1 MSQSIKMVKEKA
13 KKKERV
19 THSGLLSLI
28 QKGVIATYVF
38 SILCFFFA
46 SIFAVRAFANIAL
59 ETPLSITENDPKD
72 QIQKNN
78 QNLEVKDNASLVP
91 RTILSLYFNEKN
103 IELTYHPIH
112 RFIDMPLHHLGLR
125 VKHWNLKDGLP
136 SEDKMRDVRGILAYF
151 DTNQIN
157 NPIDFLNWSTAQ
169 VESGKKF
176 VLLGDLGFYENLKK
190 EKTPIRLI
198 NNFLAHLGLHMSKET
213 KEFTYD
219 INYQPYNPNHIEFE
233 RSLSK
238 DLNPFISINALS
250 PNLDIILSTKESDE
264 TSLSSVLVTLNDKGG
279 YAARGYYLYTNN
291 TGSVQWRINPFDYFK
306 KAFATETLPKL
317 DTTTDSGKRINY
329 NHIDGDGWRSVSQVP
344 GYKEKNKNCAQVVL
358 EEIIQKYP
366 QLPLTVSPIAADLD
380 VDYFGSKEL
389 QEQAKEI
396 FAYNNIA
403 IGSHTYTHPLYWK
416 FYDDEN
422 PAEKEKKL
430 FGDSKNQLEFEHNRE
445 KTVNKI
451 GDGYSL
457 PRSYLFGK
465 FDLEK
470 ELMGSVKFIQALA
483 PEGKKVGLYQWSGDC
498 MPFKGAINTLRQQKI
513 RNLNGG
519 DCRLDSEY
527 PSYAFVSPIGRD
539 DGDEW
544 QIYSSNN
551 NENTYTDGWTKRFFG
566 FKYLVNTFNHTGT
579 PLRLKPLNIY
589 FHMYSAEKISSLRA
603 LLDNF
608 AYVLQ
613 QEIIPITAKDYAA
626 IGDGF
631 FEGDLTQL
639 GDQTWQVKNRVAL
652 NTIRF
657 DEASLKEIDW
667 EKSSGVIGQTYA
679 QGSLYVA
686 LDKRNKTPIIALKER
701 DSVAAQPSTS
711 SKPYLIS
718 SRWRMWNVDFKEN
731 GLTFI
736 AQGYGPGDMSFYCPL
751 PGSYQIQGHTKDA
764 RLFSYNSKTDK
775 NGILKISVKESGIE
789 PISLILTPETTKE
802 TIAQQENR

>member
-1 MSQSIKMVKEKA
+1 MSQSIKKVKNKA
-13 KKKERV
+13 KNKESV
-19 THSGLLSLI
+19 AHLGLLTLI
-28 QKGVIATYVF
+28 QKGIIATYVF

-46 SIFAVRAFANIAL
+46 GIFAARVFAGSTTQAPPSSNEL
-59 ETPLSITENDPKD
+59 DQED
-72 QIQKNN
+72 QIQTNS
-78 QNLEVKDNASLVP
+78 QNVEVKDNANLVP
-91 RTILSLYFNEKN
+91 RTILSLYFNEKE

-125 VKHWNLKDGLP
+125 VKHWNLKDGFP
-136 SEDKMRDVRGILAYF
+136 PEEKMQNVRGILAYF
-151 DTNQIN
+151 DTNQIS
-157 NPIDFLNWSTAQ
+157 NPLDFLSWSIAQ
-169 VESGKKF
+169 IESGKKF
-176 VLLGDLGFYENLKK
+176 VLLGDLGFYENMKK
-190 EKTPIRLI
+190 ERTPVRLI
-198 NNFLAHLGLHMSKET
+198 NNFLAHLGLRMSKET

-219 INYQPYNPNHIEFE
+219 INYQPYDANRIEFE

-264 TSLSSVLVTLNDKGG
+264 ATLSSILVSLHDKGG
-279 YAARGYYLYTNN
+279 YAARGYYLFTNKIGN
-291 TGSVQWRINPFDYFK
+291 VQWRINPFNYFK
-306 KAFATETLPKL
+306 KAFATENLPKL
-317 DTTTDSGKRINY
+317 DTTTDYGRRIY
-329 NHIDGDGWRSVSQVP
+329 YSHIDGDGWRSISQVP
-344 GYKEKNKNCAQVVL
+344 GYKEQNKNCAQVVL
-358 EEIIQKYP
+358 KEIIQKYP

-380 VDYFGSKEL
+380 IEYFGTKEL
-389 QEQAKEI
+389 QKQAKEI
-396 FAYNNIA
+396 FTYNNVE

-416 FYDDEN
+416 FYDDKN

-430 FGDSKNQLEFEHNRE
+430 FGDSKNKLEFEHNRE
-445 KTVNKI
+445 KTVNKV

-470 ELMGSVKFIQALA
+470 ELTGSVKFIQGLA
-483 PEGKKVGLYQWSGDC
+483 PEGKKVSLYQWSGDC
-498 MPFKGAINTLRQQKI
+498 MPFEKAINILRQQKI
-513 RNLNGG
+513 HNLNGG
-519 DCRLDSEY
+519 DSRFDSEF

-566 FKYLVNTFNHTGT
+566 FKYLVNTFNLTGT

-613 QEIIPITAKDYAA
+613 QEIIPITAKNYAA

-639 GDQTWQVKNRVAL
+639 GDQTWQVKNRGAL

-657 DEASLKEIDW
+657 DEASLKEVNW
-667 EKSSGVIGQTYA
+667 EKSNGVIGQNYA

-686 LDKRNKTPIIALKER
+686 LDKRNLAPIIALKER
-701 DSVAAQPSTS
+701 DSIAARPAAS

-718 SRWRMWNVDFKEN
+718 SRWRIWNVDFKEN

-751 PGSYQIQGHTKDA
+751 PGTYQIQGHTKDT
-764 RLFSYNSKTDK
+764 RLFSYNGKTDK
-775 NGILKISVKESGIE
+775 DGILKISVKESGVE
-789 PISLILTPETTKE
+789 PISLILTPEANKE
-802 TIAQQENR
+802 TISQQENR